1 MTTTARSDETL
12 PATLPPP
19 ALRDEVAR
27 IFALQQ
33 GTRWRVARTTARER
47 IAKLE
52 RLGAAI
58 AARREE
64 IAAAAH
70 EDLRKPAAEVEITE
84 IHPAL
89 AEIRV
94 ATRHLAA
101 WMRPQRVPTPLL
113 LLGTRSEIRYEPRG
127 VVLILAPWNYAFS
140 LVISPLVAAVA
151 AGNCAILKPSE
162 KAPHTSALVA
172 RLVADVF
179 DASEVAVVEGGAEE
193 AEALLALPFDHVFFT
208 GGIRVAKLV
217 MAAAARHLAS
227 VTLELGGKSPAIV
240 DESADVREAAERIV
254 WGKFWNA
261 VQTCVAPDYVL
272 VHERRAAAFLGEVR
286 RALSAFYGAD
296 DAARA
301 RTPDFCRIVD
311 DEHFARLAD
320 VLARTV
326 AAGAVVAAGGQ
337 TNAAQRY
344 IAPTVLSGV
353 TLAHPV
359 MEEEIFGP
367 ILPVLTWTD
376 VDEALSRIRPLGKP
390 LALYVFSARRP
401 FVEHVL
407 AHTTAGATAV
417 NATMLQYANPHLPF
431 GGVGASG
438 MGSYHGEHGFRAL
451 SHERAVLRQHWPALV
466 RFFFPPYDGP
476 LPRLAK
482 RALRL
487 LHRRS

>member
-1 MTTTARSDETL
+1 VTDIVELQRLFTA
-12 PATLPPP
+12 
-19 ALRDEVAR
+19 
-27 IFALQQ
+27 QQ
-33 GTRWRVARTTARER
+33 ANRWRVARSGAAER
-47 IAKLE
+47 RAKLA
-52 RLGAAI
+52 RLADVI
-58 AARREE
+58 VARREE
-64 IAAAAH
+64 ILAAAH
-70 EDLRKPAAEVEITE
+70 ADFRKPATEVELSE
-84 IHPAL
+84 IDPVL
-89 AEIRV
+89 EEIRHARRRV
-94 ATRHLAA
+94 AR
-101 WMRPQRVPTPLL
+101 WMRPRRVPTNLL
-113 LLGTRSEIRYEPRG
+113 LTGTASEVRFEPRG
-127 VVLILAPWNYAFS
+127 VALILAPFNYAFS
-140 LVISPLVAAVA
+140 LAVSPLVAAIA
-151 AGNCAILKPSE
+151 AGNCAVLKPSE
-162 KAPHTSALVA
+162 KTPHTSALLA
-172 RLVADVF
+172 RLLAEVF
-179 DASEVAVVEGGAEE
+179 DAAEVAVVEGGAAE

-240 DESADVREAAERIV
+240 DETADLRASAERIV

-261 VQTCVAPDYVL
+261 GQTCVAPDYVL

-326 AAGAVVAAGGQ
+326 AAGAVVEAGGQ
-337 TNAAQRY
+337 TDAAQRY

-376 VDEALSRIRPLGKP
+376 ADEALTRIRPLGKP
-390 LALYVFSARRP
+390 LALYVFSKRP
-401 FVEHVL
+401 AFVEHVL

-417 NATMLQYANPHLPF
+417 NATMLHYANPHLPF

-438 MGSYHGEHGFRAL
+438 MGSYHGEYGFRAF
-451 SHERAVLRQHWPALV
+451 SHERAVLRQRWPALV

-482 RALRL
+482 WALRL
-487 LHRRS
+487 LG